1 MTGSGFTTPV
11 RLRLEEFPLA
21 ILEKRC
27 SPALRER
34 AYSAVVGGRRL
45 SLTSAAEPGQLPT
58 SGSMTLLLALITM
71 YRQSAIE
78 VRDLEFPLYQ
88 LTLAFRQKK
97 SGRLY
102 QRIKASLP
110 VWNRVVY
117 TFDSQD
123 LAAGAGKPY
132 HATFRVLEKC
142 VQLPNKAWHIQW
154 SDPVWFALMHGAWSN
169 LDAGILFDLA
179 PLPRQLYCF
188 LVSRFRT
195 SAAPLRIDLHELAF
209 EHLGVSR
216 SVPNY
221 RLLDKIRRACA
232 GLERSYLKPD
242 DARIQKRSAGAWD
255 VVFENPTFSSA

>member
-102 QRIKASLP
+102 QR
-110 VWNRVVY
+110 
-117 TFDSQD
+117 
-123 LAAGAGKPY
+123 
-132 HATFRVLEKC
+132 
-142 VQLPNKAWHIQW
+142 
-154 SDPVWFALMHGAWSN
+154 
-169 LDAGILFDLA
+169 LD
-179 PLPRQLYCF
+179 
-188 LVSRFRT
+188 
-195 SAAPLRIDLHELAF
+195 
-209 EHLGVSR
+209 
-216 SVPNY
+216 NY
-221 RLLDKIRRACA
+221 RGDPAIILLK
-232 GLERSYLKPD
+232 L
-242 DARIQKRSAGAWD
+242 
-255 VVFENPTFSSA
+255 

>member
-1 MTGSGFTTPV
+1 MKDIV
-11 RLRLEEFPLA
+11 KLRLCFRVCVLY
-21 ILEKRC
+21 I
-27 SPALRER
+27 PAHDWVWLYN
-34 AYSAVVGGRRL
+34 AGSIAAGGVSFGHLGKAVLTCFAGASVFCGCGWPCL

-169 LDAGILFDLA
+169 LDAGHSLRSGAVAAAAL
-179 PLPRQLYCF
+179 LL
-188 LVSRFRT
+188 SRVQVQ
-195 SAAPLRIDLHELAF
+195 D
-209 EHLGVSR
+209 
-216 SVPNY
+216 
-221 RLLDKIRRACA
+221 
-232 GLERSYLKPD
+232 ERSATAD
-242 DARIQKRSAGAWD
+242 RSSRIG
-255 VVFENPTFSSA
+255 V